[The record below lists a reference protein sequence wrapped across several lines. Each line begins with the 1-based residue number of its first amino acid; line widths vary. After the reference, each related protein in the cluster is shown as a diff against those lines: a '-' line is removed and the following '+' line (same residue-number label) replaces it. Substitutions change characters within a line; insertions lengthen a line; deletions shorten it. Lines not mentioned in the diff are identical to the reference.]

1 MNTLRMTRLVAVL
14 FLAIVIS
21 GCDQLSTGGGG
32 NATSVVVDLEAI
44 AKVTGQDVVIEQKMT
59 AMREDLTN
67 QLGTLAA
74 ELERQLAEEQGKLDD
89 SSDEEAQQRFQQMTV
104 QAQQQMAQQRTLAQQ
119 KAQQYQTGL
128 VSDFRKTVEP
138 ISAKI
143 ASASGASVI
152 LLFDPMML
160 WFDPSIDITDDVI
173 DALRDQNIEFSSTD
187 IETTPAAEPGQTTGG
202 SAEAGEAPDGS
213 VEEALPAAE

>member
-1 MNTLRMTRLVAVL
+1 LNTLRMTRLVAAL

-21 GCDQLSTGGGG
+21 GCDQLSTGGG

-89 SSDEEAQQRFQQMTV
+89 PSDEEAQQRFQQMTV
-104 QAQQQMAQQRTLAQQ
+104 QAQQQMAQQRTVAQQ

-138 ISAKI
+138 ISAEI
-143 ASASGASVI
+143 ASARGASVI

-187 IETTPAAEPGQTTGG
+187 IETTPAAEPGPATGG
-202 SAEAGEAPDGS
+202 SVGSGEAPDGS